1 MDLSI
6 SRYVNNS
13 STIIKEVGPIDKDY
27 SACPKNNEKGV
38 IDLLE
43 TFTILGDGH
52 ATVQDNWVI
61 SSPLGSLC
69 HTPGVVCRPSSVL
82 CHLCPPELPEII
94 EL

>member
-13 STIIKEVGPIDKDY
+13 STISKEVGPIDKDY

-43 TFTILGDGH
+43 TFNIQGDGH

-61 SSPLGSLC
+61 SSPVGSLC
-69 HTPGVVCRPSSVL
+69 HIMAWSVVHRLSCVIFVHQNSRK
-82 CHLCPPELPEII
+82 
-94 EL
+94 